1 MKKNFF
7 HSAPAHGVQE
17 SLVPWPGMEPDPQ
30 QWKQSPNHW
39 ELPSPNQGTTRELL
53 SFPFKMAVRGQ
64 ATFYFALLALD
75 SNIEANLLK
84 LLGPLGFGLCY
95 VWPMVVVQR

>member
-1 MKKNFF
+1 MACRNPEFPDQGWNLTP
-7 HSAPAHGVQE
+7 SSE
-17 SLVPWPGMEPDPQ
+17 SRVLTTGNYLVLT
-30 QWKQSPNHW
+30 K
-39 ELPSPNQGTTRELL
+39 GTTRELL

-84 LLGPLGFGLCY
+84 LLGPLGFGLLCY
-95 VWPMVVVQR
+95 V